1 MHLLIATAQD
11 DFEWCN
17 NNGMCSCRLFFHDLQ
32 YGVSLASEME
42 PMSTISKAF
51 FQNVISRPAHIFWA
65 LLYKHSRVLFTKV

>member
-51 FQNVISRPAHIFWA
+51 FSECH
-65 LLYKHSRVLFTKV
+65 FTTCSYILGFVVQA